1 MEVKNGWVP
10 DPKWHAYMSF
20 LKSAVRIVGYGFIP
34 FNLLTAA
41 CLLAA
46 AEVLGIA
53 EEMVQLDVKKNIDII
68 NNVFI

>member
-10 DPKWHAYMSF
+10 DPKWHMYMSF
-20 LKSAVRIVGYGFIP
+20 IKSAVRFVGYGFLP
-34 FNLLTAA
+34 FNLLVSA

-53 EEMVQLDVKKNIDII
+53 EEMV
-68 NNVFI
+68 